1 MAQSY
6 AKIIES
12 LKGLITENTSAE
24 EAEKIAGIVKDV
36 EAAKQESDDLLI
48 KHEEL
53 RQKYITALKQTA
65 FNNDP
70 KPNPDDDKPKTLEE
84 CIEEV
89 IEKRDDK

>member
-1 MAQSY
+1 MNY
-6 AKIIES
+6 AKILES
-12 LKGLITENTSAE
+12 LKGLISENTSAE
-24 EAEKIAGIVKDV
+24 DAEKIAGIVKDV
-36 EAAKQESDDLLI
+36 ETAKQESDDLLI

-65 FNNDP
+65 FKDD

>member
-6 AKIIES
+6 AKILES

-53 RQKYITALKQTA
+53 RQKYITALKQAA
-65 FNNDP
+65 FSNDP